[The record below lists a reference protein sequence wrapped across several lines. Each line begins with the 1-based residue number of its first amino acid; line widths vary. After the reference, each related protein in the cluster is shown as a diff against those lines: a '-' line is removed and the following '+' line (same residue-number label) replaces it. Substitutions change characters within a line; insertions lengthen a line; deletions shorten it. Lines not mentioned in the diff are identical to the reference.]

1 MNRKRR
7 SARKPWVQEI
17 RYSVSV
23 LEFKELKRLNLS
35 GDVVDISEEGL
46 GIQTHYPIEP
56 GHVLTFSNGIDHEAG
71 IVRWSTIVKDDI
83 YRAGVEFV

>member
-1 MNRKRR
+1 M
-7 SARKPWVQEI
+7 QEI

-35 GDVVDISEEGL
+35 GNIVDISEEGL
-46 GIQTHYPIEP
+46 GIQTYYPVEP
-56 GHVLTFSNGIDHEAG
+56 GHVLTFSNGIDQKAG
-71 IVRWSTIVKDDI
+71 IVRWSSVIRDDI